1 MEERDKASERQRER
15 DPRAASRIPSPRS
28 ADIKPRATTN
38 IGGGDVQPYVKSQTL
53 AERAARDFIAGEED
67 DRELSVVN
75 PVGRFRADTRS

>member
-38 IGGGDVQPYVKSQTL
+38 IGGGVQPYVKSQTL
-53 AERAARDFIAGEED
+53 TERAARDFIAGEED